1 MAKKPKARIA
11 EQRYI
16 KRCREI
22 REAASQK
29 PRRTPWMEFFQSG
42 PGAEVETEIPK
53 TSIHS
58 IVYSYGK
65 KLGRKFVCTY
75 TEQDDFTLVKL
86 VAVKR
91 RD

>member
-16 KRCREI
+16 KRARGIKE
-22 REAASQK
+22 RTSQK
-29 PRRTPWMEFFQSG
+29 PRRTPWMEFFQAG

-65 KLGRKFVCTY
+65 KLGKKFVCTY
-75 TEQDDFTLVKL
+75 EEQDELTLVKL
-86 VAVKR
+86 KAVER

>member
-11 EQRYI
+11 EQRYTN
-16 KRCREI
+16 RVREI

-65 KLGRKFVCTY
+65 KLGKKFVCTY
-75 TEQDDFTLVKL
+75 EEQDGLTLVKL
-86 VAVKR
+86 EAVKR
-91 RD
+91 RE